1 MVDFVHLS
9 PFPARFAQP
18 LRAAVSGAS
27 VAWPASIT
35 ADEQQGIEVHGM
47 LPIVYEFSR
56 MPALRGPAIAA
67 AAVEALR
74 LADLRAVLAALELHG
89 VTPLILKGT
98 ALASSRY
105 SP

>member
-27 VAWPASIT
+27 AMWPESIT
-35 ADEQQGIEVHGM
+35 ADEQQVIEVHGM

-56 MPALRGPAIAA
+56 MPSLRGPAIAA
-67 AAVEALR
+67 GNAASVLR
-74 LADLRAVLAALELHG
+74 LADHRLHSPRCAQPRQRAVD
-89 VTPLILKGT
+89 VVV
-98 ALASSRY
+98 
-105 SP
+105 